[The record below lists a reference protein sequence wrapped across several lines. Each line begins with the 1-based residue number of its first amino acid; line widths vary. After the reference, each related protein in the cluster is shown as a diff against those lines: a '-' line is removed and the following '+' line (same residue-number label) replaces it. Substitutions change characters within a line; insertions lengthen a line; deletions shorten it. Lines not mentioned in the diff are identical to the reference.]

1 MAVSKLSFFFGGGGG
16 GGCNGFQAFVA
27 KGKDQRFRQ
36 QPELEGRLW
45 VIPLVALATCIV
57 YRSYLGGCEK
67 GCEKTCAE
75 IA

>member
-1 MAVSKLSFFFGGGGG
+1 MAVSKLSVFVG
-16 GGCNGFQAFVA
+16 GGCNRFQALVA

-67 GCEKTCAE
+67 TCAG